1 MSDLEVVWPRYLL
14 SGGNA
19 DLARAR
25 GEITVD
31 GITLR
36 GRIYVWSIP
45 ALLGWLD
52 GRAIKT
58 CPSAGVCGS
67 ACYARFGRYRFRN
80 VVAAHTRNLRLVV
93 EHGDEWER
101 RMIAELEMR
110 RYLDAW
116 VRIHDAGDFFS
127 EEYALRW
134 CRIAAAHPATPF
146 YAYTKEVAMWSA
158 GPVADARPENL
169 TIIYS
174 AGGTQDHLIDRA
186 ADRWVDVYPSRE
198 ALEAAGAADQ
208 EVDDRLAV
216 VGPRHVGIVANRI
229 STARRRA
236 GERSFAE
243 WQTERASTRAARGL
257 IR

>member
-1 MSDLEVVWPRYLL
+1 MSDPVVWPKYLL

-19 DLARAR
+19 DLARNR
-25 GEITVD
+25 EEITVG

-45 ALLGWLD
+45 ALLAWVD

-58 CPSAGVCGS
+58 CPSAGVCGA

-80 VVAAHTRNLRLVV
+80 VVQAHTRNLRLVL
-93 EHGDEWER
+93 EHGDEWEE
-101 RMIAELEMR
+101 RMIAELGLR
-110 RYLDAW
+110 RYVEAW

-134 CRIAAAHPATPF
+134 CRIAAARPATPF
-146 YAYTKEVAMWSA
+146 YAYSKEVALWRS
-158 GPVADARPENL
+158 GSVAEARPENL

-174 AGGTQDHLIDRA
+174 AGGTQDYLIDREH
-186 ADRWVDVYPSRE
+186 DRWCDVYPSRE

-208 EVDDRLAV
+208 EADDRLAV

-243 WQTERASTRAARGL
+243 WQDERASTRAARRV